1 MNGRLKP
8 VIGDDTAA
16 KFLEK
21 FPRRSRAKVI
31 THAGPGGAGGILQP
45 RVMIRR
51 MDPGN
56 PGAELPPRKARRA
69 VLAANGAKTGKTGN
83 GVRPH

>member
-21 FPRRSRAKVI
+21 FPRRSRANVI

-56 PGAELPPRKARRA
+56 PDAELTPPKSPKSSSSRQWCQ
-69 VLAANGAKTGKTGN
+69 NGKN
-83 GVRPH
+83 G